1 MSLRTDLAKEAFE
14 YHTSRGGV
22 SDGIK
27 SESRSINK
35 DIKVTKVEILTDE
48 AAKRL
53 DKQKG
58 TYITINAEYIANRDS
73 EQGENGIGCGPGK
86 CKNDARRAWT

>member
-48 AAKRL
+48 AAKR
-53 DKQKG
+53 
-58 TYITINAEYIANRDS
+58 
-73 EQGENGIGCGPGK
+73 
-86 CKNDARRAWT
+86 